1 MGEGLRD
8 QASSISSVSAMAR
21 SPIHVRA
28 ASIALRV
35 AEDHWN
41 IIGIITKR
49 FKIIPNTGSY
59 PKIRTE
65 PIDTGVS
72 TMTQR
77 IALTIATLITAFVM
91 ALAGGMATYLT
102 TLPTTAAPPAAT
114 PTAAAATSAPEP
126 GLDP

>member
-8 QASSISSVSAMAR
+8 QTSSISSVSAMAR

-41 IIGIITKR
+41 IIGIISKR

-59 PKIRTE
+59 HKIRTE
-65 PIDTGVS
+65 PIGTGVP

-77 IALTIATLITAFVM
+77 IALPPAPLIPPFVI
-91 ALAGGMATYLT
+91 ALAGGMAPYLT
-102 TLPTTAAPPAAT
+102 TLPTPAAPPAA
-114 PTAAAATSAPEP
+114 
-126 GLDP
+126 